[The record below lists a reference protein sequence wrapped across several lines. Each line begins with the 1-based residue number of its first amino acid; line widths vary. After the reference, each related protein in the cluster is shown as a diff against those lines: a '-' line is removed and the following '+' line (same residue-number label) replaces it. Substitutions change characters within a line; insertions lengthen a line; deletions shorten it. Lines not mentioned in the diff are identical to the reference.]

1 MIEELERLLSKAT
14 PGPWGLE
21 STAFHTFI
29 RSRSEFVVGSQ
40 GMGGHGQDSAN
51 AAAIV
56 ALVNAAPALIA
67 AAEAVVAWDA
77 ADRQGC
83 LGGAGDL
90 DTSITAMRIAE
101 AQIRAAAKGMREV
114 EG

>member
-21 STAFHTFI
+21 STVFHTFI

-56 ALVNAAPALIA
+56 ALVNAAPALLAVAKA
-67 AAEAVVAWDA
+67 A
-77 ADRQGC
+77 
-83 LGGAGDL
+83 LL
-90 DTSITAMRIAE
+90 
-101 AQIRAAAKGMREV
+101 MRESQMCGMDILASSHYDV
-114 EG
+114 MLEALDALNASK